1 MSAGTLTLA
10 NNSDVVAGI
19 DTSFTTDLSAGDFIV
34 VTTGGVTY
42 TLPVKTI
49 ESDTALTLARNYNGP
64 AVTAGAWTAMPR
76 DTLNR
81 ISAQIAADT
90 AYIIRQRVLE
100 VDNWYQLLEVNGD
113 VVIKMADGSTYTGPS
128 WRKITGLL
136 EVIDESALQAI
147 ATQVHSDAVQ
157 VATDK
162 TTATQAAA
170 EATQAK
176 TDSQTAKSAAEAAAS
191 DAGSFNESAAQ
202 HASDAEEFAT
212 TAMQKAKEAAN
223 SAASVHPENLLQN
236 ANNLDDLTDKP
247 AARQNLDVFSR
258 EEIADMLPGYLGQI
272 DWQEMRTALEPGT
285 APRDGQEVDQTGIFA
300 DLYAKAVAGK
310 LPTCTEAEWQADPLK
325 RGCYVLTSSPGKMR
339 LPDDNGTQPGSLKIP
354 VHVGDGGVAANN
366 GKMGASALPNV
377 KGHIYG
383 YSILGGLIPSAAG
396 NIDGNNT
403 KTTNALNIGRNAQV
417 NGQNQYGANNADANY
432 GSDLD
437 LNLSRNEKMYQDGV
451 TEIRPNRVQGCWTV
465 RFAAKATN
473 GGSIDALALATAI
486 ASGDSANAAAIAAVN
501 ARLDYA
507 LLDFGTMARSER
519 KVLNNPF
526 GANTP
531 VEVVAEIQRTDLAG
545 VLRWTETG
553 WIYNSGNGT
562 SFGTKAGYLEGVGVV
577 VQCGSAELANTSVNT
592 GMPMQTTNTGTG
604 ATSLP
609 VRVHVRKITA

>member
-1 MSAGTLTLA
+1 MSAGTLTLT
-10 NNSDVVAGI
+10 NNSAAVTGSGTA
-19 DTSFTTDLSAGDFIV
+19 FNNELAAGDFIV
-34 VTTGGVTY
+34 AKAGGVTY

-90 AYIIRQRVLE
+90 AYAIRQRVLE
-100 VDNWYQLLEVNGD
+100 IDNWYQLLEVNGN
-113 VVIKMADGSTYTGPS
+113 VTIKMADGSSFSGPS
-128 WRKITGLL
+128 WKKIADLL
-136 EVIDESALQAI
+136 EAIDESALQAL
-147 ATQVHSDAVQ
+147 ATQVHNDAEQ
-157 VATDK
+157 VTTDK
-162 TTATQAAA
+162 NTATQASETAIQAKIDSQAAKLAA
-170 EATQAK
+170 E
-176 TDSQTAKSAAEAAAS
+176 TAESG
-191 DAGSFNESAAQ
+191 AGRSNVSAAQ

-212 TAMQKAKEAAN
+212 TAALKATEAAN

-247 AARQNLDVFSR
+247 AARQNLDVFSK
-258 EEIADMLPGYLGQI
+258 EEIADMLPGFLGQI

-310 LPTCTEAEWQADPLK
+310 LPTCTEAEWQSDPLK

-339 LPDDNGTQPGSLKIP
+339 LPDDNGVQPGSLKIP

-383 YSILGGLIPSAAG
+383 YSILGGLTPPTAG
-396 NIDGNNT
+396 NTDGNNT
-403 KTTNALNIGRNAQV
+403 KTTNALNIGRNTQV

-437 LNLSRNEKMYQDGV
+437 LNLNRNEKMYQDGV

-465 RFAAKATN
+465 RYAAKATN
-473 GGSIDALALATAI
+473 GGSIDALVLATAI
-486 ASGDSANAAAIAAVN
+486 AAGDAELLAKIIATN
-501 ARLDYA
+501 ARMDYA
-507 LLDFGTMARSER
+507 MLDFGTMALSQR
-519 KVLNNPF
+519 KVIDNPF
-526 GANTP
+526 GINQP
-531 VEVVAEIQRTDLAG
+531 VEVIAEIQRVDLTGGPVWANS
-545 VLRWTETG
+545 G
-553 WIYNSGNGT
+553 WIYANG
-562 SFGTKAGYLEGVGVV
+562 GYGVLASYVEGQGIV
-577 VQCGSAELANTSVNT
+577 VQCGNVSMGNTSTQT
-592 GMPMQTTNTGTG
+592 GSAHQVTATTSQNN
-604 ATSLP
+604 LP

>member
-1 MSAGTLTLA
+1 MSAGTLTLT
-10 NNSDVVAGI
+10 NNSAAVTGSGTA
-19 DTSFTTDLSAGDFIV
+19 FNNELAAGDFIV
-34 VTTGGVTY
+34 VKAGGVTY

-90 AYIIRQRVLE
+90 AYAIRQRVLE
-100 VDNWYQLLEVNGD
+100 IDNWYQLLEVNGN
-113 VVIKMADGSTYTGPS
+113 VTIKMADGSSFSGPS
-128 WRKITGLL
+128 WKKIADLL
-136 EVIDESALQAI
+136 EAIDESALKAL
-147 ATQVHSDAVQ
+147 ATQVHNDAQQVETDKQAAQSAAESASTDRKAAESANSSAQAAKSDAETAAGT
-157 VATDK
+157 ATDK
-162 TTATQAAA
+162 ATESKNAAEDAKAAKAAA
-170 EATQAK
+170 EL
-176 TDSQTAKSAAEAAAS
+176 AAATV
-191 DAGSFNESAAQ
+191 Q
-202 HASDAEEFAT
+202 
-212 TAMQKAKEAAN
+212 
-223 SAASVHPENLLQN
+223 PENLLQN

-339 LPDDNGTQPGSLKIP
+339 LPDDNGVQPGSLKIP
-354 VHVGDGGVAANN
+354 VHVGDGGVSANN

-383 YSILGGLIPSAAG
+383 YSILGGLIPTAAG
-396 NIDGNNT
+396 NTDGNNT

-437 LNLSRNEKMYQDGV
+437 LNLNRNEKMYQDGV

-465 RFAAKATN
+465 RYAAKATN
-473 GGSIDALALATAI
+473 GGSIDALVLATAI
-486 ASGDSANAAAIAAVN
+486 AAGDADLLAKIVATN
-501 ARLDYA
+501 ARMDYA
-507 LLDFGTMARSER
+507 LLDFGTMALSQR
-519 KVLNNPF
+519 KVMPNPF
-526 GANTP
+526 GVNQP
-531 VEVVAEIQRTDLAG
+531 VEVVAETRRTDLSA
-545 VLRWTETG
+545 LPQPRWAETG
-553 WIYNSGNGT
+553 WIYSSGGY
-562 SFGTKAGYLEGVGVV
+562 GVKASYVEGEGIV
-577 VQCGSAELANTSVNT
+577 VQCGSLSLGNTATQTGSAHQITDFAVANN
-592 GMPMQTTNTGTG
+592 
-604 ATSLP
+604 LP
-609 VRVHVRKITA
+609 VRVHVRKIKS